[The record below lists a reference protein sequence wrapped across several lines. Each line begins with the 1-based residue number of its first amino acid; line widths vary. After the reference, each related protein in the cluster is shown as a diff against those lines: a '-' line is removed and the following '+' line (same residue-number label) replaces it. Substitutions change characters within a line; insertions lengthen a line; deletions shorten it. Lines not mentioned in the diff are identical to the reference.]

1 MKDRKMEEYKEH
13 KITGY
18 FDDGSEFDGTLK
30 FRGSFRIDGF
40 FKGRIE
46 SEAMLTIGDKGKV
59 EADVVVA
66 HVIINGEFRGTI
78 KAIEKVE
85 INSLGRVFGTVIT
98 PKLVVEEGA
107 YLEARCQT
115 SENLSAPAENAPR
128 A

>member
-1 MKDRKMEEYKEH
+1 MKEKKMDEH

-30 FRGSFRIDGF
+30 FHGSFRIDGF

-46 SEAMLTIGDKGKV
+46 SDAVLTIGDKGKV
-59 EADVVVA
+59 EAEVIVN

-78 KAIEKVE
+78 RAIEKVE

-98 PKLVVEEGA
+98 PKLIVEEGA
-107 YLEARCQT
+107 YLEAHCQT
-115 SENLSAPAENAPR
+115 SDTPSAVPAEPAPQ

>member
-1 MKDRKMEEYKEH
+1 MKEKKMDEH

-30 FRGSFRIDGF
+30 FHGSSRIDGF

-46 SEAMLTIGDKGKV
+46 SDAVLTIGDKGKV
-59 EADVVVA
+59 EAEVIVNHVV
-66 HVIINGEFRGTI
+66 INGEFRGTI
-78 KAIEKVE
+78 RAIEKVE

-98 PKLVVEEGA
+98 PKLIVEEGA
-107 YLEARCQT
+107 YLEAHCQT
-115 SENLSAPAENAPR
+115 SDTPSAVPAEPAPQ

>member
-1 MKDRKMEEYKEH
+1 MKEKKMDEH

-30 FRGSFRIDGF
+30 FHGSFRIDGF

-46 SEAMLTIGDKGKV
+46 SDAVLTIGDKGKG
-59 EADVVVA
+59 EAEVIVNHVV
-66 HVIINGEFRGTI
+66 INGEFRGTI
-78 KAIEKVE
+78 RAIEKVE

-98 PKLVVEEGA
+98 PKLIVEEGA
-107 YLEARCQT
+107 YLEAHCQT
-115 SENLSAPAENAPR
+115 SDTPSAVPAEPAPQ

>member
-1 MKDRKMEEYKEH
+1 MDEH

-30 FRGSFRIDGF
+30 FHGSFRIDGF

-46 SEAMLTIGDKGKV
+46 SDAVLTIGDKGKV
-59 EADVVVA
+59 EAEVIVNHVV
-66 HVIINGEFRGTI
+66 INGEFRGTI
-78 KAIEKVE
+78 RAIEKVE

-98 PKLVVEEGA
+98 PKLIVEEGA
-107 YLEARCQT
+107 YLEAHCQT
-115 SENLSAPAENAPR
+115 SDTPSAVPAEPAPQ

>member
-1 MKDRKMEEYKEH
+1 VKEKKMDEH

-30 FRGSFRIDGF
+30 FHGSFRIDGF

-46 SEAMLTIGDKGKV
+46 SDAMLTIGDKGKV
-59 EADVVVA
+59 EAEVVVN
-66 HVIINGEFRGTI
+66 HVVINGEFRGTI

-98 PKLVVEEGA
+98 PKLIVEEGA

-115 SENLSAPAENAPR
+115 SDIPPASPAEPVSKA
-128 A
+128 

>member
-1 MKDRKMEEYKEH
+1 MKEKKMDEH

-30 FRGSFRIDGF
+30 FHGSFRIDGF

-46 SEAMLTIGDKGKV
+46 SDAVLTIGDKGKV
-59 EADVVVA
+59 EAEVIVNHVV
-66 HVIINGEFRGTI
+66 INGEFRGTI
-78 KAIEKVE
+78 RAIEKVE

-98 PKLVVEEGA
+98 PKLIVEEGA
-107 YLEARCQT
+107 YLEAHCQT
-115 SENLSAPAENAPR
+115 SDTPSAVPAEPAPQ